1 MINEVTHILS
11 HFDKSDFGDFDREL
25 WKSRFYG
32 DTIVMYYDNRY
43 IPIETIFDIAA
54 SGKCVKLSDMKTF

>member
-11 HFDKSDFGDFDREL
+11 HFDKTDFKDFDREL
-25 WKSRFYG
+25 WKSRYYG
-32 DTIVMYYDNRY
+32 DTIVMYYEDKY

-54 SGKCVKLSDMKTF
+54 SGKCVKLSDIKKF

>member
-11 HFDKSDFGDFDREL
+11 HFDKSDFGDFDKEL

-32 DTIVMYYDNRY
+32 DTIVMYYGEKY
-43 IPIETIFDIAA
+43 IPIETIFAIA
-54 SGKCVKLSDMKTF
+54 STGKCVKLSDMKNF

>member
-25 WKSRFYG
+25 WKSREALCLPEE
-32 DTIVMYYDNRY
+32 V
-43 IPIETIFDIAA
+43 
-54 SGKCVKLSDMKTF
+54 L